1 MSSPAWHTS
10 FTRMRRITRRRSWM
24 TWAEFQGLLAV
35 LGVALTPYH
44 VKQATRACPP
54 VRIHGAKRYE
64 DRHVQMAVGY
74 AKAKGLARIAPP
86 APQEA
91 TA

>member
-1 MSSPAWHTS
+1 MSRPAWHSS
-10 FTRMRRITRRRSWM
+10 FTRMRRIGRRRDWM
-24 TWAEFQGLLAV
+24 TWGEFQELLGR

-54 VRIHGAKRYE
+54 ARVHGAKRYQE
-64 DRHVQMAVGY
+64 RHVQMAVGY
-74 AKAKGLARIAPP
+74 AHAKGLARVQQT
-86 APQEA
+86 QEA